1 MHNQAAFAYQT
12 VAKKTGSPREREAN
26 LLSRAASELQLIRDN
41 WDERRPDLSSALL
54 FNRKLWTIF
63 LTSVTRED
71 NPLPRQIRENV
82 ANLGLFVMSHS
93 LKVQANP
100 QPNRLDVLIAINR
113 ELAAGLR
120 AAQEAA

>member
-1 MHNQAAFAYQT
+1 MHNQAAFAYQA

-41 WDERRPDLSSALL
+41 WDDRRPDLSSALL

-100 QPNRLDVLIAINR
+100 APNRLDVLIAINR

-120 AAQEAA
+120 ASQEAA